1 MAVVPASVPTK
12 GLIARLGDPVTAQL
26 SVLTWPAVMVAG
38 VAANFVMVGALP
50 AVTVTEAMLV
60 PKPLVAVSVYDCVV
74 EGVTFTDVPATTP
87 TPGLTVTLGYP
98 VTAQLS
104 VLDCPV
110 ATFAGMAVKK
120 VMEGGLPAITVTEA
134 VVDPLSLLAVSV

>member
-1 MAVVPASVPTK
+1 LADVPASVPTN
-12 GLIARLGDPVTAQL
+12 GLMTRLGDPVTAQL
-26 SVLTWPAVMVAG
+26 SVLALPAVTVTG
-38 VAANFVMVGALP
+38 VAVNFVMVGALP
-50 AVTVTEAMLV
+50 AVTVNAAVLL
-60 PKPLVAVSVYDCVV
+60 PKLLVAFSVYDCVV
-74 EGVTFTDVPATTP
+74 EGVTLTEVPATTP

-110 ATFAGMAVKK
+110 VTFAGIAVKK

-134 VVDPLSLLAVSV
+134 VADPLPLLAVNV

>member
-1 MAVVPASVPTK
+1 LADVPAIVPTK
-12 GLIARLGDPVTAQL
+12 GLITRLGDPVTAQL
-26 SVLTWPAVMVAG
+26 SVLVWPAVTLEG
-38 VAANFVMVGALP
+38 VAANLVMVGALP
-50 AVTVTEAMLV
+50 AVTVTDAMAV
-60 PKPLVAVSVYDCVV
+60 PKLLVAVSVYDCVV
-74 EGVTFTDVPATTP
+74 EGVTFTDVPATPP

-110 ATFAGMAVKK
+110 ATFAGTAVKK
-120 VMEGGLPAITVTEA
+120 VMEGGFPTITVTHA

>member
-1 MAVVPASVPTK
+1 MT
-12 GLIARLGDPVTAQL
+12 RLGDPVTAQL
-26 SVLTWPAVMVAG
+26 SVLAWPAVTVTG
-38 VAANFVMVGALP
+38 VATNLVIVGALP
-50 AVTVTEAMLV
+50 AVTVTAAMVV
-60 PKPLVAVSVYDCVV
+60 PKLLVAVRMYDCVV
-74 EGVTFTDVPATTP
+74 EGATFTDVPTTPP
-87 TPGLTVTLGYP
+87 TPGLTVRLGFP

-110 ATFAGMAVKK
+110 ATFTGFAVRK